1 MKKIIAWSILKKKI
15 PAISEELE
23 RIKRLH
29 PEFDN
34 EKIAQALNQK
44 FDKALE
50 KLETQITERQIRGLW
65 ASSGYKKIS
74 IDFIKDISRLEP
86 ETVARIFRKSLPVTS
101 YKNPVYVKANPDNPR
116 VLFINAPLIGLVE
129 ENDFLKRALILAQ
142 KRKCDVVI
150 IPGNLVW
157 LDLKRYSSKKPKRAE
172 FFAEK
177 ETKNLVFRSFKEK
190 FDILVRKLHQQF
202 LNNDEKPY
210 FKGKVLISLGKT
222 ELELVEQYTNE
233 IVRRLVM
240 TRGGELRMKL
250 VSLRKSLKV
259 IDDKYDEY
267 IEQVKKEI
275 QGVIRELSFIRMS
288 NINEGYI
295 KMISRQM
302 EKYIIYVYE
311 ESLKAKVIS
320 CGQVFLD
327 VGGLTFQVIQNY
339 TDSAQDRALGQL
351 INEFRAKAK
360 HRDLSHIL
368 CIAGRTNRTYSSAPI
383 SYRSREKDV
392 ADSHLEQLPCCLD
405 NRAIREKRK
414 ELVRVGDSFLDAI
427 SNSALTPGVVL
438 YQGIREKKSKE
449 LICKKEAY
457 FSPFFLNDELFEGS
471 KWKLS
476 RMAYL
481 EVEGDKHIGSS
492 SVTHYLIP
500 DFPIIRY
507 HFQMV
512 HDFLIQLKAPIV
524 GHVDLGDIIQ
534 GHKYPFES
542 QPPKE
547 VFGPSKLIQDFGLK
561 DSFRS
566 LIVQI
571 LRRGIFPCQAQ
582 LSEYEEAAL
591 SNYEDYFLD
600 IIKRARKAGIQFK
613 GDLAPIMILGGNH
626 FIGTV
631 EGEMND
637 GKLAADL
644 LKNKLRH
651 RIFKGNIDEFVKSPD
666 FGGEPI
672 GSGFIRFP
680 EGGEFAISVRHKAIA
695 GASKYDDP
703 IRKARDAHRKRGI
716 FESWQQGRFSL
727 NLSGHTHRGGFSHNP
742 SESFDVCGSQTF
754 HNAFG
759 DKLGFPLNYIASHV
773 QGIPKKGIAW
783 GPIIRIPLE
792 YSFFK
797 KTSKYWKKWEI
808 NRKVLFEFSL

>member
-1 MKKIIAWSILKKKI
+1 MKKKI
-15 PAISEELE
+15 PGISGELE

-34 EKIAQALNQK
+34 KKIAQALNQK

-50 KLETQITERQIRGLW
+50 KLETQITQRQIRGLW
-65 ASSGYKKIS
+65 AISGHKKIS
-74 IDFIKDISRLEP
+74 IDFIKDISRFEP
-86 ETVARIFRKSLPVTS
+86 RTVAKIFRKSLPKTS
-101 YKNPVYVKANPDNPR
+101 YKNPVHIKANPDNPR
-116 VLFINAPLIGLVE
+116 VLFINAPLVGLVE
-129 ENDFLKRALILAQ
+129 KSNFLKRALILAQ
-142 KRKCDVVI
+142 KRKCDAVI
-150 IPGNLVW
+150 IPGNLIW
-157 LDLKRYSSKKPKRAE
+157 LDLKRYSNKKPKRAE

-190 FDILVRKLHQQF
+190 FDILVRELQKQF
-202 LNNDEKPY
+202 LDENKEPC
-210 FKGKVLISLGKT
+210 FKGKILISLGKT
-222 ELELVEQYTNE
+222 ESELVEQYTNE

-240 TRGGELRMKL
+240 AESGKLRMKL

-259 IDDKYDEY
+259 IDDKY
-267 IEQVKKEI
+267 IEQVKKRIE
-275 QGVIRELSFIRMS
+275 GVIRELSFVRMS
-288 NINEGYI
+288 NINEGYV

-311 ESLKAKVIS
+311 KSLKAKVIS

-327 VGGLTFQVIQNY
+327 VQGLTFEVIQNY
-339 TDSAQDRALGQL
+339 ADSAQDRALGQS

-405 NRAIREKRK
+405 NREIRQKRK
-414 ELVRVGDSFLDAI
+414 ELVKIGDSFLDAI

-438 YQGIREKKSKE
+438 YQGIREKRSKE
-449 LICKKEAY
+449 LLCKKEIY
-457 FSPFFLNDELFEGS
+457 FSPFFLNDELFESS

-476 RMAYL
+476 RMAYF
-481 EVEGDKHIGSS
+481 EIEGDKHIGSS
-492 SVTHYLIP
+492 SVAHYLVP
-500 DFPIIRY
+500 DFPVIRY

-512 HDFLIQLKAPIV
+512 HDLLIQLKAPII
-524 GHVDLGDIIQ
+524 GHTDLGDIID
-534 GHKYPFES
+534 GHNYPFES

-547 VFGPSKLIQDFGLK
+547 LINPSKLIQDFSLK
-561 DSFRS
+561 SSYQS
-566 LIVQI
+566 LLVQV

-591 SNYEDYFLD
+591 SGYEDYFLD
-600 IIKRARKAGIQFK
+600 IIKRARKAGIKFE

-631 EGEMND
+631 EGELND

-644 LKNKLRH
+644 LRNKLRH
-651 RIFKGNIDEFVKSPD
+651 RILKGDIDKFVKSPD

-672 GSGFIRFP
+672 GSGLIRFS
-680 EGGEFAISVRHKAIA
+680 EGGEFAVSLRHKAIA

-703 IRKARDAHRKRGI
+703 VRKARDAYRKRGI
-716 FESWQQGRFSL
+716 FESWQQERFSL
-727 NLSGHTHRGGFSHNP
+727 NFSGHTHRGGFSHNP
-742 SESFDVCGSQTF
+742 GESFDVCGSQTF

-783 GPIIRIPLE
+783 GPIVRIPLE

-797 KTSKYWKKWEI
+797 KTSKYWKKWKLD
-808 NRKVLFEFSL
+808 RKVLFEFSL